1 MPKKLF
7 VIDDDIEHTERL
19 VTALPAEVFTVARV
33 IDDGENIF
41 EQIQREQP
49 EFVLVNNRF
58 PAADDI
64 IAYLKHRSLPFVFLG
79 DDTAP
84 QIGSAYRQGA
94 LGLLLKPVNIQQLI
108 VEIEICSHWH
118 WEKMQ
123 LNRRKENIDTTITNN
138 RKISTAIG
146 IVMERY
152 QITGHDSF
160 EILRGTARNKRC
172 RIIDIAD
179 KIIAAHENP
188 SLSATAN
195 DLASNETELP
205 KRDDRYLGQIRL
217 EIARLLA

>member
-19 VTALPAEVFTVARV
+19 VTTLPPEAFTVSRAL
-33 IDDGENIF
+33 DDGENIF